1 MKVVDWLEA
10 LCYAS
15 GNIFFF
21 DPFLVRKKKQNLSVQ
36 STSPIL
42 HNMFHHLNHAWS
54 GKLHFV
60 FQEEKK
66 QDLVSTFQKTDIRLK
81 IWTLDNIY

>member
-15 GNIFFF
+15 GNIFFL

-36 STSPIL
+36 FTSPIL

-60 FQEEKK
+60 F
-66 QDLVSTFQKTDIRLK
+66 
-81 IWTLDNIY
+81 